1 MGEKELSLKEYQE
14 WREEQD
20 EKLEGAAQ
28 LTAEAAKQ
36 LSDAIIRA
44 ETTPCIPFDGKVF
57 TIVEAIK
64 TLRNGNGGTVMLWRK
79 CSDAQPKTPR
89 NALVLINGRFEIA
102 YWDGYEWQ
110 ADGWGIELEPQYWQ
124 NLPPLPAEMMQGGK

>member
-1 MGEKELSLKEYQE
+1 MEEKEMSLKEYQE

-20 EKLEGAAQ
+20 EKLKDAVR

-36 LSDAIIRA
+36 LSDAIVRA
-44 ETTPCIPFDGKVF
+44 ETTPCIPFDGKML
-57 TIVEAIK
+57 TIAEAIK

-89 NALVLINGRFEIA
+89 NALVLVDGRFAIA
-102 YWDGYEWQ
+102 YWNGYEWQ
-110 ADGWGIELEPQYWQ
+110 PDDYRIEIQPEYWQ
-124 NLPPLPAEMMQGGK
+124 NLPPLPAEMMQNGE